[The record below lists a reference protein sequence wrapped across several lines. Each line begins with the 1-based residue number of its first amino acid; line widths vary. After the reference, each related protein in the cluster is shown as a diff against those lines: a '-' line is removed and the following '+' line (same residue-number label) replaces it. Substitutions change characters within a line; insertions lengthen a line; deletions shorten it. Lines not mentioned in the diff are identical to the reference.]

1 MAYFAKIGSG
11 NIVENV
17 IAVSNLVA
25 TTEEKGQEFI
35 NNTYQTNDIWKQTS
49 YNTRGGKYYNSDNT
63 LGDQSKAFRK
73 NYAGK
78 GYTYDENRN
87 AFIPPKQYDSW
98 ILNED
103 TCRWE
108 PPIPYPTDEK
118 MYYWNEETLSWD
130 LLDNS

>member
-17 IAVSNLVA
+17 IAVSNLIA

-78 GYTYDENRN
+78 GYTYDENRD
-87 AFIPPKQYDSW
+87 AFIAPKPFNSW

-108 PPIPYPTDEK
+108 SPIPYPTDGK
-118 MYYWNEETLSWD
+118 MYSWNESTLTWD
-130 LLDNS
+130 IVEV

>member
-17 IAVSNLVA
+17 IAVSNLEA

-78 GYTYDENRN
+78 GYIYDENRN

>member
-1 MAYFAKIGSG
+1 MAHFAKIGTG

-78 GYTYDENRN
+78 GYIYDENRD
-87 AFIPPKQYDSW
+87 AFIAPTPFNSW

-108 PPIPYPTDEK
+108 SPIPYPTDGK
-118 MYYWNEETLSWD
+118 MYSWNELTLTWD
-130 LLDNS
+130 IVEV

>member
-1 MAYFAKIGSG
+1 MAYFAKLGTG

-17 IAVSNLVA
+17 IAVSNLEA

-108 PPIPYPTDEK
+108 PPIPYPTDGK

>member
-1 MAYFAKIGSG
+1 MAHFAKLGSG

-17 IAVSNLVA
+17 VVVHDNEAS
-25 TTEEKGQEFI
+25 TEEAGQEFI

-78 GYTYDENRN
+78 GYTYDENRD
-87 AFIPPKQYDSW
+87 AFIAPTPFNSW
-98 ILNED
+98 VLNED

-108 PPIPYPTDEK
+108 SPIPYPTDGK
-118 MYYWNEETLSWD
+118 MYSWNESTLTWD
-130 LLDNS
+130 IVEV